1 MDNIKSIPGQSNITD
16 RLIDVIKNL
25 PLGRQIELLDALEKE
40 KPEKSV
46 ENDQRRHSRKGV
58 LLPVDY
64 ASYDKFFR
72 EFIRDISEGGV
83 FIETQNPLMVGHKI
97 AMTFITTDERH
108 HFKMNGKIV
117 RDAKDGIGVKFD
129 DTTPEQDI
137 QIKAFIATM

>member
-25 PLGRQIELLDALEKE
+25 PLNRQTEFLDALEKE
-40 KPEKSV
+40 KPEKPV
-46 ENDQRRHSRKGV
+46 ENEHRRHSRKDV

-83 FIETQNPLMVGHKI
+83 FIETQNPLMIGQKI
-97 AMTFITTDERH
+97 AMTFMTTDERH

-117 RDAKDGIGVKFD
+117 RDVKNGIGVKFD
-129 DTTPEQDI
+129 DTTPEQAI
-137 QIKAFIATM
+137 QIKAFISMM